1 MMTEAR
7 LLLLLAARLLLLLAA
22 RAILNFSERRRA
34 SLALRYT
41 HDDGQDEGVQMR
53 ATAPVE
59 IAIQALSHAI
69 DDRLRPIEA
78 PSRVT
83 PRICSGSGQSRDMVP
98 ARSAL
103 RRFSRRRRARSACR
117 SIATR

>member
-1 MMTEAR
+1 
-7 LLLLLAARLLLLLAA
+7 
-22 RAILNFSERRRA
+22 
-34 SLALRYT
+34 
-41 HDDGQDEGVQMR
+41 MR

-98 ARSAL
+98 ARCGA
-103 RRFSRRRRARSACR
+103 FPGTAERRRRVGRSRRGDRDGPGGLVAVK
-117 SIATR
+117 